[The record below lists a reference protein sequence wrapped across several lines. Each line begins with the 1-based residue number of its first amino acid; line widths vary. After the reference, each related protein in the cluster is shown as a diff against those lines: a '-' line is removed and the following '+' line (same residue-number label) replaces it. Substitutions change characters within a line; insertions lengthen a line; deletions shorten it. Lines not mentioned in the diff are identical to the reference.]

1 MLSLTES
8 LAEEW
13 AGSGVTVTA
22 LCPGITATPMLTGAA
37 AANLALSRLAAVLGA
52 CRTWGVD
59 SEKRPQR
66 GQFLSDL
73 QPHSCSYGA
82 KSR

>member
-37 AANLALSRLAAVLGA
+37 AANSALSRLAAVLAQVCQIPAQSGPF
-52 CRTWGVD
+52 
-59 SEKRPQR
+59 E
-66 GQFLSDL
+66 
-73 QPHSCSYGA
+73 
-82 KSR
+82 